1 MSDLPVIGPSLPPH
15 LTARDEKESDESI
28 VAQSL
33 VGPQLPPTRES
44 NTPPSKASY
53 GPCLPP
59 GMMYGPPIPEKETN
73 DESVLSDESVPSDE
87 SEDED
92 DIIGPKLPIGDTS
105 GDSLTTKK
113 REIEAR
119 AQAMKNKLTKPDD
132 GQPQRESW
140 MTELPSKEI
149 KIGLGPRKFRSTYA
163 ELGDRSVWTDTPAD
177 KERKAATAAATA
189 AATGMT
195 GKNNKR
201 AKVRKEPV
209 EVSERDKEL
218 ARQVEEYNKKYRSE
232 TLTEISRKRQKEISD
247 APKEKKMFNPET
259 DLQLPKI
266 MSQSK
271 KKEVIK
277 KSSKDLQSKFT
288 HGSQGHFL

>member
-33 VGPQLPPTRES
+33 VGPQLPPT
-44 NTPPSKASY
+44 P
-53 GPCLPP
+53 
-59 GMMYGPPIPEKETN
+59 N

-87 SEDED
+87 SKDED

-149 KIGLGPRKFRSTYA
+149 KIGTY
-163 ELGDRSVWTDTPAD
+163 L
-177 KERKAATAAATA
+177 
-189 AATGMT
+189 
-195 GKNNKR
+195 
-201 AKVRKEPV
+201 
-209 EVSERDKEL
+209 
-218 ARQVEEYNKKYRSE
+218 
-232 TLTEISRKRQKEISD
+232 
-247 APKEKKMFNPET
+247 
-259 DLQLPKI
+259 
-266 MSQSK
+266 
-271 KKEVIK
+271 
-277 KSSKDLQSKFT
+277 
-288 HGSQGHFL
+288 